1 MHVLTQ
7 NYERLVMGKVRLSYL
22 NNKLLLFFNMIMNR
36 PGIIT
41 LCEMLGLFDCNISS
55 LGGNHAKI

>member
-1 MHVLTQ
+1 
-7 NYERLVMGKVRLSYL
+7 MGKVRLSYL

-41 LCEMLGLFDCNISS
+41 LCEMPGLFDCNISS